1 MVIGFNKVLSPFQN
15 VGHFDFFRFIYFAM
29 YMNLKKSKRPIFWNG
44 GSNTSVNQ
52 ASILTIRGDIENF
65 HQQM

>member
-1 MVIGFNKVLSPFQN
+1 MLYLIANT
-15 VGHFDFFRFIYFAM
+15 
-29 YMNLKKSKRPIFWNG
+29 MNLKKSKRPIFWNG